1 MPADNSPSPPLA
13 KLYKKA
19 VTRSEKLEKT
29 LTKIVASN
37 EPRSDI
43 EALLKDV
50 RRGLKLL
57 RKGATAPLP
66 PSEGSDTTKAQAT
79 VEGGESPPDPAATVR
94 STPRRTAASR
104 KIADKGEPK
113 PRRTRAAANTQ

>member
-29 LTKIVASN
+29 LTKIIASN

-50 RRGLKLL
+50 RRGLKVL
-57 RKGATAPLP
+57 RKGPTAPLP
-66 PSEGSDTTKAQAT
+66 LSDGSAPTREQAK
-79 VEGGESPPDPAATVR
+79 VEEGESPPGPVATVR

-104 KIADKGEPK
+104 KVADKGESK
-113 PRRTRAAANTQ
+113 PRRIRAAANTQ

>member
-1 MPADNSPSPPLA
+1 MPADKTPSPPLA

-29 LTKIVASN
+29 LTKIIASN

-50 RRGLKLL
+50 RRSLKVL
-57 RKGATAPLP
+57 RKGPTAPLP
-66 PSEGSDTTKAQAT
+66 LSDGSAPTQEQTKVEEGM
-79 VEGGESPPDPAATVR
+79 SPPGPAAKVR
-94 STPRRTAASR
+94 RTPRRSVDPG
-104 KIADKGEPK
+104 KIADTGEPK
-113 PRRTRAAANTQ
+113 PRRARAAAKTL